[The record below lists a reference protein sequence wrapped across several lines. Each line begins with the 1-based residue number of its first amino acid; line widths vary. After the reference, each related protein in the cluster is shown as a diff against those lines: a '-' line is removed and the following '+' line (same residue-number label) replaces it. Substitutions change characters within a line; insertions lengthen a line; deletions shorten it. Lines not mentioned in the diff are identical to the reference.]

1 MTIARRRPE
10 ISRFE
15 ATLVLAVI
23 ALGSLNLYQ
32 YVTSS
37 LTISSLYQSCSEFL
51 ARLGRSAAAL
61 AVVIG
66 NATSTLSAQIQTDS
80 STIAML
86 NSTKPSGYEVIIDS
100 LSRQVKQDQFMMR
113 TLFGA
118 LNETAG
124 FPRQD
129 MPGSFPCK

>member
-1 MTIARRRPE
+1 MTILRRRLG

-15 ATLVLAVI
+15 VTLILAV
-23 ALGSLNLYQ
+23 LVFGSLNVYQ

-37 LTISSLYQSCSEFL
+37 QTISSLYQSCREFY
-51 ARLGRSAAAL
+51 ARNVRSVVAI
-61 AVVIG
+61 AVVIA
-66 NATSTLSAQIQTDS
+66 NATSTLSAQIQNDN

-86 NSTKPSGYEVIIDS
+86 NLTKPSGYEVIIDS

-129 MPGSFPCK
+129 TPGSFPCK